1 MQRMTGFKGRC
12 SRSVFA
18 LASLVLLLA
27 SPTDQAIAQH
37 KIIEGF
43 VSHGALQW
51 PEYIATEFGWFK
63 EHGLEVDM
71 LVVGADQTL
80 QFDEAFFAR
89 RMSDPLIAMSLR
101 RSAITPAML
110 MRKYIGNEGMV
121 KVLSESIPLN
131 VDDHPVLEFSAP
143 RSLFIND
150 AERIA
155 KELAILQ
162 RIATLNGL

>member
-27 SPTDQAIAQH
+27 SPTDQALAQH

-71 LVVGADQTL
+71 LVVGAGAAQQVAAGAL
-80 QFDEAFFAR
+80 N
-89 RMSDPLIAMSLR
+89 IAYSGFPDFIR
-101 RSAITPAML
+101 ATNAGAPVKIVINAIGQPP
-110 MRKYIGNEGMV
+110 Y
-121 KVLSESIPLN
+121 
-131 VDDHPVLEFSAP
+131 
-143 RSLFIND
+143 
-150 AERIA
+150 
-155 KELAILQ
+155 
-162 RIATLNGL
+162 